1 MALIEFRR
9 AREPAGRWKDGQLQP
24 EPPPPPPPEASAASA
39 DPGAAARSFY
49 ESLFTESGGAEPA
62 SEPPS
67 PAHFCRSCGAS
78 FRDSPARHRRSTAHL
93 LGLPAAPGSGSG
105 WVPGPGSGSGACSG
119 PGYRLLLRAGWA
131 GGGLGPAGRGRLL
144 PVPTELKRDR
154 AGLGWARGR
163 HRNRARIS
171 HFGPGDTAAVAG
183 PNRKQNRARFGSEAG
198 PDRGQ
203 HRERDR
209 ARFGTEEAER
219 GWEIWMRR
227 EWEREEAPE
236 NPLRHLREHRD
247 HRDPQNPARDPFR
260 DIGTPPRPPGPP

>member
-1 MALIEFRR
+1 MALIAFRR
-9 AREPAGRWKDGQLQP
+9 AREPAGRWKDGRLQP

-62 SEPPS
+62 REPPS

-78 FRDSPARHRRSTAHL
+78 FRDPPARHRRSTAHL
-93 LGLPAAPGSGSG
+93 LGLAAARGSGPGS
-105 WVPGPGSGSGACSG
+105 VPGPGSGSGACSG

-154 AGLGWARGR
+154 AGLGWARGPNR
-163 HRNRARIS
+163 NRNRARIS

-183 PNRKQNRARFGSEAG
+183 PERDREQNREQNRARFGSEAA
-198 PDRGQ
+198 Q
-203 HRERDR
+203 
-209 ARFGTEEAER
+209 R
-219 GWEIWMRR
+219 GWEIRVRR

-236 NPLRHLREHRD
+236 SPLRHLRAPGPP
-247 HRDPQNPARDPFR
+247 RDPLNSRE
-260 DIGTPPRPPGPP
+260 TPPGPPECL

>member
-1 MALIEFRR
+1 MALIAFRR
-9 AREPAGRWKDGQLQP
+9 AREPAGGWKDGQLQP
-24 EPPPPPPPEASAASA
+24 EPPPPPPPPLPEASAASA

-62 SEPPS
+62 GEPPS

-93 LGLPAAPGSGSG
+93 LGLGAAPGSVPGS
-105 WVPGPGSGSGACSG
+105 VPGPGSGACSG

-154 AGLGWARGR
+154 AGLGWARGPY
-163 HRNRARIS
+163 RNRARIS

-183 PNRKQNRARFGSEAG
+183 PHRDRDRDRNQHREQNRARFGSE
-198 PDRGQ
+198 
-203 HRERDR
+203 
-209 ARFGTEEAER
+209 EAER
-219 GWEIWMRR
+219 GWEIRLRR

-236 NPLRHLREHRD
+236 SPLRHLRAPGPPRE
-247 HRDPQNPARDPFR
+247 PP
-260 DIGTPPRPPGPP
+260 GTTLRPPGPPKSLPGPPETFLGPPGPP

>member
-1 MALIEFRR
+1 
-9 AREPAGRWKDGQLQP
+9 
-24 EPPPPPPPEASAASA
+24 
-39 DPGAAARSFY
+39 
-49 ESLFTESGGAEPA
+49 
-62 SEPPS
+62 
-67 PAHFCRSCGAS
+67 
-78 FRDSPARHRRSTAHL
+78 
-93 LGLPAAPGSGSG
+93 
-105 WVPGPGSGSGACSG
+105 SGSGACSG

-183 PNRKQNRARFGSEAG
+183 PNRDRNRARVGSEG
-198 PDRGQ
+198 GNGR
-203 HRERDR
+203 HRERNR

-219 GWEIWMRR
+219 GWEMRLRR

-236 NPLRHLREHRD
+236 SPLRHLRES
-247 HRDPQNPARDPFR
+247 RDPK
-260 DIGTPPRPPGPP
+260 ITTGTPKIHTGTPKIRTGTPKIITGTPKSSPGPP